1 MRRSIFSDLPSPPPG
16 QTGWMWTAESSQNP
30 EKTADSYPL
39 PRITVV
45 TPSYNQGQF
54 IEATIRSVLL
64 QDYPN
69 LEYIIIDGGSTDN
82 SVAIIQKYAPW
93 LAFWVSEKDHGQAH
107 AINKGFA
114 RATGDI
120 YAYLNSDDYYEP
132 GALNGCARAFR
143 DGHQW
148 VVGQVRCWQAR
159 RRILA
164 ISRASRQKF
173 RQMVFE
179 LPDSAGGLFLVRRA
193 APRDGRVPRRLER
206 HHRLRVLAPIPVC
219 QEDRAFCDRTADG
232 RLPPAFP
239 IQDGRPEIRIH
250 PGRQP
255 CSGAVQTPPDRTAA
269 GMAVG
274 CAPAP
279 SGAGTGNEGGLTPEN
294 GGFQGCDAAVD
305 GGLRGLAAFGIRL
318 SRVFSGPQRTVGPQS
333 KRAVIAEVWPEW
345 DE

>member
-1 MRRSIFSDLPSPPPG
+1 MRCSIFSDLPSPPPG

-54 IEATIRSVLL
+54 VEATIRSVLL

-143 DGHQW
+143 EGHQW
-148 VVGQVRCWQAR
+148 VVGQVRCWQDGVGYWPFPELPGKSFAKWFLSCPIPQAGCFWSAELHREMGGFREDLNVIIDYEFWLRFRFVKKIEPFVIEQPVAVYRLHSQSKTVNRKLEFTREGDPVREQYKRHLTGLQRVWLWIAR
-159 RRILA
+159 RH
-164 ISRASRQKF
+164 RQA
-173 RQMVFE
+173 R
-179 LPDSAGGLFLVRRA
+179 VRGTKAVSLLKTGDFKA
-193 APRDGRVPRRLER
+193 ATRL
-206 HHRLRVLAPIPVC
+206 L
-219 QEDRAFCDRTADG
+219 
-232 RLPPAFP
+232 
-239 IQDGRPEIRIH
+239 
-250 PGRQP
+250 
-255 CSGAVQTPPDRTAA
+255 TAA
-269 GMAVG
+269 FVVWPLLVFDFHGFFLALKELSGRNQNV
-274 CAPAP
+274 P
-279 SGAGTGNEGGLTPEN
+279 SI
-294 GGFQGCDAAVD
+294 V
-305 GGLRGLAAFGIRL
+305 
-318 SRVFSGPQRTVGPQS
+318 
-333 KRAVIAEVWPEW
+333 EVWPEW